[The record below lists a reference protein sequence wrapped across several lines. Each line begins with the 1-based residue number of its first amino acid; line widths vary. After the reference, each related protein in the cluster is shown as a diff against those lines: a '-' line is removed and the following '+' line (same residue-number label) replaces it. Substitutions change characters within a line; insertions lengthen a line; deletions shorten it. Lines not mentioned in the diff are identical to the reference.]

1 MKFIYLEILFLSGVI
16 IHGLYFFG
24 PPILS
29 LLCFTYI
36 FSTVAELISLKTPI
50 SCFGVKYRYNLVQ
63 PLFASKIFLLGV
75 YPLEVSFAWVILK
88 YISFCLGILIVSAFS
103 LPIIAEIVLVP
114 LILVSMDFIL
124 DPVAVNYD
132 KLWHWE
138 KGSFYFGIPLR
149 NFLGWY
155 LVGLLSTL
163 LFVFTVK
170 SRPLSFNIFYLL
182 PIIAYAFILDN
193 VPKLYRRNKFL
204 TVIGVSPAV
213 AWIILSTVGLII
225 MVYY

>member
-50 SCFGVKYRYNLVQ
+50 SCFGVKYRYNLVH

-132 KLWHWE
+132 KLWFWE

-163 LFVFTVK
+163 LFVFTDK
-170 SRPLSFNIFYLL
+170 IQTISFNIFYLL
-182 PIIAYAFILDN
+182 PIIAYAFILEN
-193 VPKLYRRNKFL
+193 VPKIYRKNKIL
-204 TVIGVSPAV
+204 TVIGILPAV
-213 AWIILSTVGLII
+213 FWIILSIAAYFS
-225 MVYY
+225 MVY